1 MPCNDLDGTAGDVG
15 GALGGLDDKVIVEH
29 EVASMGLQ
37 LRSARGVLGDSEAG
51 RVAVVEKQGARVSP
65 PNSPAKPAYRYPTQI
80 KKGLG
85 GMAGW
90 GWINSL
96 LGLGAVAAVEAGLD
110 DTEDL
115 VGLLARGLRVDGGD
129 VGKVVPVLVAG
140 GRQKGLLEL
149 DDGRG
154 AGGDVLEHDELT
166 LGGEHVGKGVGGLG
180 VLGRGVEP
188 AKGGD

>member
-1 MPCNDLDGTAGDVG
+1 
-15 GALGGLDDKVIVEH
+15 
-29 EVASMGLQ
+29 
-37 LRSARGVLGDSEAG
+37 
-51 RVAVVEKQGARVSP
+51 
-65 PNSPAKPAYRYPTQI
+65 
-80 KKGLG
+80 
-85 GMAGW
+85 MAGG

-96 LGLGAVAAVEAGLD
+96 LGLGAVAAIEAGLD

-129 VGKVVPVLVAG
+129 VGKMVPVLVAG

-188 AKGGD
+188 AKGRDYQNDDQPGAWWPVGISRCTAKTNENMCGLTPSGSPQRQARRLLQVHNGSSPPPQRRPAGAG